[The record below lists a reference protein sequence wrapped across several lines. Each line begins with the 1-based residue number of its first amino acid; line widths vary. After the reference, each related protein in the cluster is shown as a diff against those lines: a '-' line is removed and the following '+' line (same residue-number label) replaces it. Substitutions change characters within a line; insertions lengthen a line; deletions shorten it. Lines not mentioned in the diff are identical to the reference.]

1 LEQSSS
7 DSAGTSNE
15 FGAAGKVIAVAVNN
29 TNTSVALVEK
39 LGVTRATS
47 IPSDQPDQIA
57 KAAADLLDSD
67 PEIVLLASVN
77 DSATPAVADAL
88 RHMTGLQIQQLGPD
102 FPVPIAH
109 TLPEPVTTGLD
120 RFLVALGAFAVVGQA
135 CVVVDAGTAITC
147 DFVDGQGVFHGGAII
162 AGGQMMLDALPAKA
176 PALPNLNLADMPNP
190 LEPFG
195 KSTDHAMLLGVQAA
209 ARGAVRYLA
218 ERYAGFYEAY
228 PQVIATGGN
237 ARLLFE
243 DDDLVESI
251 VPDLQLIG
259 IGAARSRL
267 IGKDSNETGDDT

>member
-1 LEQSSS
+1 MDQTTSDLS
-7 DSAGTSNE
+7 DSSND
-15 FGAAGKVIAVAVNN
+15 FGAPGKIIAVAVNN
-29 TNTSVALVEK
+29 TNTSIALVEK
-39 LGVTRATS
+39 LAVTRATS

-57 KAAADLLDSD
+57 KAAAGLLDGD
-67 PEIVLLASVN
+67 PELVLLASVN
-77 DSATPAVADAL
+77 EVAAPAILDAI
-88 RHMTGLQIQQLGPD
+88 RHATGLQVQEIGPA

-147 DFVDGQGVFHGGAII
+147 DFVDGEGVFHGGAIMP
-162 AGGQMMLDALPAKA
+162 GGQMMLDALHAGA
-176 PALPNLNLADMPNP
+176 PALPKLSLADMPSP

-195 KSTDHAMLLGVQAA
+195 KSTEHAMLLGVQASA
-209 ARGAVRYLA
+209 LGAVRYLA
-218 ERYAGFYEAY
+218 ERFAAFYEAY

-259 IGAARSRL
+259 IGAARSRM
-267 IGKDSNETGDDT
+267 IAQDDEAGDEG

>member
-1 LEQSSS
+1 MDQTPSGSS
-7 DSAGTSNE
+7 E
-15 FGAAGKVIAVAVNN
+15 FNAPGKIIAVAVNN
-29 TNTSVALVEK
+29 TNTSIGLVEN
-39 LGVTRATS
+39 LSVTRATS
-47 IPSDQPDQIA
+47 VPSGSPDHVA
-57 KAAADLLDSD
+57 KAAAGLLDAD

-77 DSATPAVADAL
+77 KAATPAIAEAL
-88 RHMTGLQIQQLGPD
+88 RHETGMSVQQLGED
-102 FPVPIAH
+102 MPVPIAH
-109 TLPEPVTTGLD
+109 TLPDPVTTGLD

-135 CVVVDAGTAITC
+135 CIVVDAGTALTC

-162 AGGQMMLDALPAKA
+162 VGGQLMLEALADKA
-176 PALPNLNLADMPNP
+176 PALPSLQISDMPSP

-195 KSTDHAMLLGVQAA
+195 KTTDHAMLLGAQAA

-228 PQVIATGGN
+228 PQIIATGGD

-259 IGAARSRL
+259 IGAARSKL
-267 IGKDSNETGDDT
+267 IGKADGDDDEG